1 MLTAKIAAVAAI
13 ESKLPGGSKLRLL
26 ALNMVDRTYNWYVD
40 LHRHLDAELVR
51 LTQMKLDSE
60 ALLVLL
66 LEEVIIM
73 YTLMCIMFGREAWS
87 SC

>member
-1 MLTAKIAAVAAI
+1 MLTARIAAVAAI
-13 ESKLPGGSKLRLL
+13 EFKLPGGSKLRLL